1 MEVSN
6 SVQPKCR
13 KRKRSRRITG
23 MRHYKGNHDNWQ
35 KNRRKRARL
44 AGKEYT
50 STTGKTM
57 PEKMSKTCACNHGR
71 QHVFKCDLFSDD
83 CRKDILSKY
92 YGTANFCRQRDFI
105 LNHTSSRVIAS
116 SKRKH
121 KALQYSLPLAG
132 AKMRVCKKMF
142 LSTLDISEKLVTYT
156 LDNCERDGGS
166 RAFSK
171 TDQRGKYTPANKTPV
186 QLLEAVRKHIKSFP
200 TMEPHYVRRLFLGAD
215 LNIKKMYEL
224 YVEQCKVTGLP
235 SVKEGVYRRVFC
247 DEFNMSF
254 HVPKKDACAKC
265 EQYENADDKRPLEE
279 EHLLHIARKKQAQ
292 DEKSADKLRATENSE
307 WHALTVDLQSVLSTP
322 CGHVSS
328 LYYSRKLSVYNFTL
342 YNQVNGDGFCICWNE
357 TQAQRG
363 ANEIGSAIHLYLKEF
378 LPLDVRHVVLTSDST
393 VSQNRNQF
401 LTVYYFWLY
410 KPCIMLKQLNKSF
423 SKLGTPTWK

>member
-1 MEVSN
+1 MPSDSEYQICGIPRCSTDIFIGCLHCASFLCYDHMNTSCLDHTRQTADTALAPRTCSDSSDMEVSN
-6 SVQPKCR
+6 SVQPKCG

-57 PEKMSKTCACNHGR
+57 PEKMSKTCVCNHGR

-92 YGTANFCRQRDFI
+92 YGTANFGRQRDFI

-171 TDQRGKYTPANKTPV
+171 TDQRGKHTPANKTPV
-186 QLLEAVRKHIKSFP
+186 QLLEAV
-200 TMEPHYVRRLFLGAD
+200 
-215 LNIKKMYEL
+215 
-224 YVEQCKVTGLP
+224 
-235 SVKEGVYRRVFC
+235 
-247 DEFNMSF
+247 
-254 HVPKKDACAKC
+254 
-265 EQYENADDKRPLEE
+265 
-279 EHLLHIARKKQAQ
+279 
-292 DEKSADKLRATENSE
+292 
-307 WHALTVDLQSVLSTP
+307 
-322 CGHVSS
+322 
-328 LYYSRKLSVYNFTL
+328 
-342 YNQVNGDGFCICWNE
+342 
-357 TQAQRG
+357 
-363 ANEIGSAIHLYLKEF
+363 
-378 LPLDVRHVVLTSDST
+378 
-393 VSQNRNQF
+393 
-401 LTVYYFWLY
+401 
-410 KPCIMLKQLNKSF
+410 
-423 SKLGTPTWK
+423 